1 MSTNYRLR
9 AAYLYFA
16 RPTPILPDQ
25 WSRQVLSSL
34 YPQLNLDAVRIVGR
48 MVGALPTPAQVDSNM
63 AAEGYDE
70 AVFRWNRR
78 DVTDSTGQPI
88 TLVEVYEAPLPV
100 AVPLDA
106 SDMRTP
112 PFTRRD
118 LMAGALAGVGGGL
131 AMGLL
136 AMLVGL
142 FDRSGAMSV
151 WAPLNQ
157 IASAILG
164 PDVVGPQFNFTTA
177 LVGSLFHFGLSAL
190 LGMAF
195 ALIYHGVLRLPRRL
209 GAPVA
214 AGAIYGLVIF
224 FLADLLLPMLAPG
237 MAFAAKPGF
246 IAGHM
251 VFGLVIGIVYSRLRP
266 NFSGLLVVLASLLF
280 LGAGVVVTSLNLFMP
295 VQASE
300 QAVGVDSLFNLMMGI
315 ATVIFLLVQA
325 ALVYAA
331 LQFRRKPGD
340 DEDGPPIHGNNTLEI
355 IWTTVPAIIVIIISF
370 LSYQTF
376 VAERAFAKTDMVVE
390 VTGQQFFWTFYYPEE
405 DITVQNELVVPIGR
419 PVQYRLRATDVLHAF
434 WVPDFR
440 IKRDAMPDRVTDTRA
455 TASKIGEYAI
465 VCAELCG
472 AGHAQMRGTIKV
484 VSAADFEAWVQE
496 QQSKTVD
503 ANDPI
508 AYGRSVFQKA
518 GCTTCHTL
526 TDAGGAGQ
534 IGPDLNQIGVVA
546 ATRVAGQ
553 TAAEY
558 IRTSIVKPGEYLA
571 PQCPMGACPANVM
584 LPTFGTSLSEA
595 ELTALVTYLSSQK

>member
-1 MSTNYRLR
+1 
-9 AAYLYFA
+9 
-16 RPTPILPDQ
+16 
-25 WSRQVLSSL
+25 
-34 YPQLNLDAVRIVGR
+34 
-48 MVGALPTPAQVDSNM
+48 M
-63 AAEGYDE
+63 A
-70 AVFRWNRR
+70 
-78 DVTDSTGQPI
+78 
-88 TLVEVYEAPLPV
+88 
-100 AVPLDA
+100 
-106 SDMRTP
+106 
-112 PFTRRD
+112 
-118 LMAGALAGVGGGL
+118 
-131 AMGLL
+131 
-136 AMLVGL
+136 
-142 FDRSGAMSV
+142 
-151 WAPLNQ
+151 
-157 IASAILG
+157 

-419 PVQYRLRATDVLHAF
+419 RCSTGCEPRMCCTRVLGARFPYQARRHARSGSPIRRRQRPKS
-434 WVPDFR
+434 VN
-440 IKRDAMPDRVTDTRA
+440 MPLFA
-455 TASKIGEYAI
+455 LN
-465 VCAELCG
+465 CA
-472 AGHAQMRGTIKV
+472 APAAQMRGTIKV
-484 VSAADFEAWVQE
+484 VSAADFGRGCKNRRTRRLTPTT
-496 QQSKTVD
+496 QSPTVP
-503 ANDPI
+503 ASSRRP
-508 AYGRSVFQKA
+508 
-518 GCTTCHTL
+518 
-526 TDAGGAGQ
+526 
-534 IGPDLNQIGVVA
+534 VA
-546 ATRVAGQ
+546 
-553 TAAEY
+553 
-558 IRTSIVKPGEYLA
+558 P
-571 PQCPMGACPANVM
+571 PAIH
-584 LPTFGTSLSEA
+584 
-595 ELTALVTYLSSQK
+595 

>member
-9 AAYLYFA
+9 AAYFYFA

-25 WSRQVLSSL
+25 WARHVLGSL
-34 YPQLNLDAVRIVGR
+34 YPQLKLDAVRIVGR
-48 MVGALPTPAQVDSNM
+48 MVGTLPTPAQVDSDM
-63 AAEGYDE
+63 AAERFDE

-78 DVTDSTGQPI
+78 TVTDSTGQ
-88 TLVEVYEAPLPV
+88 TVLLVEVYETPLPV
-100 AVPLDA
+100 TAPADP
-106 SDMRTP
+106 SDTRTP

-118 LMAGALAGVGGGL
+118 LVAGALAGVGGGL

-142 FDRSGAMSV
+142 FDRSGAMGV

-164 PDVVGPQFNFTTA
+164 PGVVGPQFNFSAA

-195 ALIYHGVLRLPRRL
+195 ALLYHGVLRLPRQA
-209 GAPVA
+209 GAPIA
-214 AGAIYGLVIF
+214 AGAIYGLIIF
-224 FLADLLLPMLAPG
+224 FLADLLLPMFAPA

-251 VFGLVIGIVYSRLRP
+251 VFGLVIGIVYARLRP
-266 NFSGLLVVLASLLF
+266 SFSGLLVVLASLLF

-300 QAVGVDSLFNLMMGI
+300 QAVAVDSLFNLMLGI

-325 ALVYAA
+325 GLVYAV

-340 DEDGPPIHGNNTLEI
+340 NEDGPPIHGNNALEV

-376 VAERAFAKTDMVVE
+376 VAERAFATTDMVVE

-405 DITVQNELVVPIGR
+405 DIMVQNELVVPVGR
-419 PVQYRLRATDVLHAF
+419 PVQYRLRAKDVLHAF

-455 TASKIGEYAI
+455 TASKVGEYAI

-472 AGHAQMRGTIKV
+472 AGHAQMRGTIKA
-484 VSAADFEAWVQE
+484 VSQADFEAWVQE
-496 QQSKTVD
+496 QQSKVVD
-503 ANDPI
+503 TNDPI
-508 AYGRSVFQKA
+508 AYGRSIFQQA
-518 GCTTCHTL
+518 GCGACHTL
-526 TDAGGAGQ
+526 ADAGGAGNIGPELSQ
-534 IGPDLNQIGVVA
+534 IGNVA

-553 TAAEY
+553 TAEEY
-558 IRTSIVKPGEYLA
+558 IKTSIVQPGAYLT
-571 PQCPMGACPANVM
+571 PECPTGACPANIM
-584 LPTFGTSLSEA
+584 PQTFGASLSEA
-595 ELTALVTYLSSQK
+595 ELAALVTYLSNQK